1 MYNNNNREMVMD
13 SSSYIE
19 SLIRDTVGNDPIIT
33 IKNVITNKAKKQLI
47 KKIYKSNESNESNE
61 SNQRDTRCAI
71 MQQDFKDGD
80 EITCLPCNHSFLTVA
95 IERWLNEE
103 SCYCP
108 VCKYKLDSYEK
119 KIEKEEENNNFFE
132 LLRRTYNPLINTNI
146 NRFLD
151 NIINEIDSTSNPET
165 ETETETE
172 AEADPTTSQEITTP
186 LLENNVERTNTYFS
200 NNLMLDIYREILNTN
215 SQVDLQNALLESY
228 REN

>member
-1 MYNNNNREMVMD
+1 MYNNNNNNREILMD

-19 SLIRDTVGNDPIIT
+19 SLIRDTVGNEPIIT
-33 IKNVITNKAKKQLI
+33 IKNVITNTAKQQLI
-47 KKIYKSNESNESNE
+47 KKIYKSNESDE
-61 SNQRDTRCAI
+61 RDTRCAI
-71 MQQDFKDGD
+71 MQQAFKDGD

-119 KIEKEEENNNFFE
+119 KIEKESENNNFFE
-132 LLRRTYNPLINTNI
+132 LLRRTYDPLINTNI
-146 NRFLD
+146 DGFLD
-151 NIINEIDSTSNPET
+151 NIINEIDSTSPTNTATTTTTTTAP
-165 ETETETE
+165 
-172 AEADPTTSQEITTP
+172 DTTSPSDSTS
-186 LLENNVERTNTYFS
+186 LLYENNLERTNTYFS

-228 REN
+228 RENY